1 MYFYQDRCL
10 AECPAGDYEA
20 EATAKEVATCLP
32 CKAPCTTC
40 GTSATQCLSCI
51 DKFIL
56 FEDEYTC
63 YVEINWYFPY
73 VSLAVFFFLFVILVD
88 CCAESTNVMHSY
100 LPFACLL
107 EVGVW
112 GALIWLYLNDEVEGE
127 RILSFVSFTSH
138 LALNILFTF
147 IHFRFMMQK
156 ASPQYLQL
164 YKEFPR
170 TSWFFQLMAY
180 ILNFKISLL
189 LISNFCGRPRFGG
202 TYNTNSWQKF
212 NLFSALYI
220 SLVYLPF
227 TADFYL
233 YFIDNGLRQ
242 LTSYVALEA
251 CIIMTIIAMILMLE
265 ILQQCS
271 CAGIAESH

>member
-1 MYFYQDRCL
+1 
-10 AECPAGDYEA
+10 
-20 EATAKEVATCLP
+20 
-32 CKAPCTTC
+32 
-40 GTSATQCLSCI
+40 
-51 DKFIL
+51 
-56 FEDEYTC
+56 
-63 YVEINWYFPY
+63 

-112 GALIWLYLNDEVEGE
+112 GALIWLYINDEVEGE

-189 LISNFCGRPRFGG
+189 LISNFCGRPRFGALTIPTVG
-202 TYNTNSWQKF
+202 KSSI
-212 NLFSALYI
+212 FSVPYI
-220 SLVYLPF
+220 F
-227 TADFYL
+227 
-233 YFIDNGLRQ
+233 
-242 LTSYVALEA
+242 
-251 CIIMTIIAMILMLE
+251 
-265 ILQQCS
+265 
-271 CAGIAESH
+271 H